1 MKTILFSIPFLLIIF
16 LQLFSDS
23 TQRKSSNWNYYADS
37 LSIRKAFSESPVLS
51 ARESIQKMQIEK
63 GFRVH
68 IVATE
73 PLLNT
78 PVALSF
84 DDKGRI
90 WVVEMEN
97 YMPDSIG
104 TGEDQP
110 TGKIIIL
117 SDQNADGKMDE
128 RKIFLDSLVLPRA
141 ICFIENGILVAES
154 PNLWFYEIKNDKPL
168 NKTLVDAAYA
178 EGGNV
183 EHQPNGLFRA
193 LDNWIYNA
201 KSSKRYRKQGNKW
214 LIERTH
220 FRGQWGISQDDQGRL
235 FYNNNSENLQ
245 GDYFSPG
252 FGATN
257 SNQSRLAGFSES
269 IIKNNK
275 VYPIR
280 PNTGVNRAYM
290 KGIIDENLK
299 LVNFTAACGP
309 VIFNSTLFGP
319 DYYGN
324 AFVAEPSA
332 NLIKRNILSNDGNL
346 VTGKQAY
353 VGREFLASTD
363 ERFRPVNLY
372 TGPDGALYIVDMYRG
387 IIQHKTY
394 LTPYLKSEIKA
405 RNLTQPLNYGRIYKV
420 MPKGKKARGVK
431 IPQDPSKLIAL
442 LSHSNGWVRNKAQ
455 QILVDGKD
463 KSQELP
469 LRQVLKSDSQPL
481 ARVHALWTM
490 EGLGVLKKEDVLP
503 LLKSTDWTLRMQA
516 LSVLPSVLNR
526 GNYKELLQVLI
537 TILGENDTLAA
548 PYLAFLSP
556 YIQAFDPDAANKLLL
571 DLSKKYSSN
580 VFISDAVI
588 SNLQNKEAGFY
599 KEFTGI
605 NPDTSL
611 VINKRLKKIVDDM
624 AKKKVNAPDPAKEFP
639 RGLALYRSICQ
650 ACHGADGNGVNGLAP
665 PLNNSDWVTGDK
677 KRLAAVV
684 LYGLSGPITV
694 SKKLYKTPEVSGEM
708 PGIASNTNF
717 SDEDVAQVLSY
728 IRGSWANSADKV
740 SKEDVAAI
748 RLKYKGRQIG
758 FTEKEFF

>member
-1 MKTILFSIPFLLIIF
+1 
-16 LQLFSDS
+16 
-23 TQRKSSNWNYYADS
+23 
-37 LSIRKAFSESPVLS
+37 
-51 ARESIQKMQIEK
+51 MQIEK

-104 TGEDQP
+104 TGEDLP
-110 TGKIIIL
+110 VGKIVIL
-117 SDQNADGKMDE
+117 SDRNGDGKMDQ

-154 PNLWFYEIKNDKPL
+154 PNLWFYEIKNDKPV

-201 KSSKRYRKQGNKW
+201 KSSKRYRKKGSKW

-257 SNQSRLAGFSES
+257 SNQPRLAGFSES

-346 VTGKQAY
+346 VIGKQAY
-353 VGREFLASTD
+353 IGREFLASTD

-405 RNLTQPLNYGRIYKV
+405 RNLTQPLDYGRIYKV
-420 MPKGKKARGVK
+420 MPKGKKAKGVK

-442 LSHSNGWVRNKAQ
+442 LSDSNGWVRNKVQ

-463 KSQELP
+463 KRLGFA
-469 LRQVLKSDSQPL
+469 LRQVLKSGSQPL
-481 ARVHALWTM
+481 GRVHALWTM
-490 EGLGVLKKEDVLP
+490 EGLGVLEKDDLLL

-516 LSVLPSVLNR
+516 LSVLPSVLNKE
-526 GNYKELLQVLI
+526 NYKEFLPVLI
-537 TILGENDTLAA
+537 TMFDENDTLAA
-548 PYLAFLSP
+548 PYLAFLST
-556 YIQAFDPDAANKLLL
+556 YINAFDPDAAKKLLL

-599 KEFTGI
+599 KEFTAI

-611 VINKRLKKIVDDM
+611 VLSKRLKKIVDDM

-639 RGLALYRSICQ
+639 RGLVLYRNICQ

-694 SKKLYKTPEVSGEM
+694 SKKLYKAPDVSGEM

-740 SKEDVAAI
+740 SKEDVEAI
-748 RLKYKGRQIG
+748 RLKYKGRQMG